1 MSSISKASDN
11 GYDARRASMVDSQI
25 RTNKVTSEAVI
36 EAIESVAREDF
47 VPEALRSVAY
57 VDDDIAL
64 DGGRCVI
71 EPRVLARML
80 QAVKPDAG
88 SHALVVG
95 VSTGYAAAV
104 LSRLARTVVAEESV
118 ASHAETATA
127 VLEEQGVTNVVIEQG
142 PLLQAA
148 AEHGP
153 FDIILF
159 AGSIAQVPA
168 NLVDFLEQ
176 GGRAIAVVAKTGE
189 GFGNT
194 VVWTRFGD
202 HLGQQSVFDA
212 SVPALPEFDPP
223 KSFSF

>member
-1 MSSISKASDN
+1 MSSISKSTDD
-11 GYDARRASMVDSQI
+11 GFGARRASMVVSQI
-25 RTNKVTSEAVI
+25 RTNNVTNEAVI
-36 EAIESVAREDF
+36 EAIETVAREDF
-47 VPEALRSVAY
+47 VPEHLRGIAY

-64 DGGRCVI
+64 EGGRCVI

-80 QAVKPDAG
+80 QNVGPDAG

-95 VSTGYAAAV
+95 AGTGYAAAV

-118 ASHAETATA
+118 VAHAETAA
-127 VLEEQGVTNVVIEQG
+127 GILEAQDITNVVIEQG
-142 PLLQAA
+142 PLLEAA

-153 FDIILF
+153 FDIIVF
-159 AGSIAQVPA
+159 AGAIAHVPT

-176 GGRAIAVVAKTGE
+176 GGRAIAVVAKAGE

-194 VVWTRFGD
+194 IVWTRFGA
-202 HLGQQSVFDA
+202 HLGQRSVFDA
-212 SVPALPEFDPP
+212 SIPALPEFDPP